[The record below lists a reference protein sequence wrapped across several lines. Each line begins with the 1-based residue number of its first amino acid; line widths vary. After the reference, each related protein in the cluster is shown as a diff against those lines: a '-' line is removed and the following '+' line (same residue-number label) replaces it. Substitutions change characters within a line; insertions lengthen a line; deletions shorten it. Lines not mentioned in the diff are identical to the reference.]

1 MRVERKTRN
10 KKKTKKVLTIN
21 KKSVYLQ
28 ERRRKYDK
36 KWNYKTRNNQLDG
49 G

>member
-1 MRVERKTRN
+1 MRVERKTRKN
-10 KKKTKKVLTIN
+10 KKELTID